1 MKRSSSPSSRRS
13 APAPDLAL
21 RPSPRLRL
29 AVGVAHGCALALLPT
44 IPWPPLWLLLLGGL
58 LLASAWHGLRS
69 SPWSRV
75 EALADGGWQ
84 LFDRHGAVHQARLGP
99 GGLRH
104 PWLVTLP
111 LRLADGRRCRVAV
124 CADSVP
130 ATEHRALRRWLA
142 GAGSVSADGR

>member
-29 AVGVAHGCALALLPT
+29 AVGAAHGCALALLPM
-44 IPWPPLWLLLLGGL
+44 IPWPRPWLLLLGGL
-58 LLASAWHGLRS
+58 LLASAWRGLRA

-75 EALADGGWQ
+75 VAQGDGAWQ
-84 LFDRHGAVHQARLGP
+84 LFDRDGGVHRAGLGP

-111 LRLADGRRCRVAV
+111 LRLADGRRCRVVV
-124 CADSVP
+124 CADSV
-130 ATEHRALRRWLA
+130 AAAEHRALRRWLA
-142 GAGSVSADGR
+142 GAVSGR